1 MACYWPIPASQ
12 MGSEPPRL
20 WPPLGSANLALPC
33 GKCIGCRT
41 DRATQWANRCQH
53 EASAWRTNAF
63 LTLTYDDDHLPPE
76 GHLQPRDLQLF
87 IKRLRKHAHS
97 NGSGIDR
104 DRSSSIRYFAC
115 GEYGDSTNRPHYHAL
130 LFNCGFNDR
139 EKVGKDLYSSPLLE
153 QLWPYGQ
160 NRLGDCTP
168 AAASYIAQYNLKKQG
183 QGDHDADGVWRP
195 APFLRMSLKP
205 AIGAKWADKYATDL
219 GQGYLVQEGG
229 RKTSIP
235 RYYQKRVKELQPLFF
250 EALQA
255 NAAKHR
261 MKNPTDNNEP
271 ERKRDAEEIHKRR
284 KELQERRKL

>member
-20 WPPLGSANLALPC
+20 WPPLGTANLALPC

-41 DRATQWANRCQH
+41 DKATQWANRCKH
-53 EASAWRTNAF
+53 EASCWDHNAF
-63 LTLTYDDDHLPPE
+63 LTLTYDDEHLPQE

-87 IKRLRKHAHS
+87 LKRLRKYANRPRSVLNRTRRS
-97 NGSGIDR
+97 N
-104 DRSSSIRYFAC
+104 IRFFAC
-115 GEYGDSTNRPHYHAL
+115 GEYGETTNRPHYHLL
-130 LFNCGFNDR
+130 LFNCGFGDR
-139 EKVGKDLYSSPLLE
+139 TRAGKDLYTSPTLDE
-153 QLWPYGQ
+153 LWPHGQ

-205 AIGAKWADKYATDL
+205 AIGATWADKYATDL
-219 GQGYLVQEGG
+219 GQGYLVQDGG
-229 RKTSIP
+229 RKSAVP
-235 RYYQKRVKELQPLFF
+235 RYYQQRVKDVQPLFW

-261 MKNPTDNNEP
+261 AKNPTDNNEP
-271 ERKRDAEEIHKRR
+271 ARKQAAEEIHLRR
-284 KELQERRKL
+284 KQLTENRKL